1 MNFNKYFCVMTKQK
15 DTDPYLI
22 GLGERI
28 SKLMKTKGITQLEM
42 AEKLNT
48 FNTQVRRIQRGEVN
62 STILML
68 RKIAKILDVP
78 VTKLIKD

>member
-1 MNFNKYFCVMTKQK
+1 MTKQK